1 MLVPSSMMIAAV
13 VMLYVDRLQA
23 AARPGGVLM
32 MIAAVVMLYVGIKA
46 ARSTPLGGHGGRHA
60 GERLGP
66 CGGPAL
72 ATRNRFH
79 PWPTLHNGRGSQR
92 WQAPQP

>member
-1 MLVPSSMMIAAV
+1 MMIAAV
-13 VMLYVDRLQA
+13 VMLYVGTNPDA
-23 AARPGGVLM
+23 H
-32 MIAAVVMLYVGIKA
+32 VGIKA

-60 GERLGP
+60 GERPGP

-79 PWPTLHNGRGSQR
+79 PRFTLHNGRGSQR